1 LRHLPEPEQAVATTG
16 IHDRL
21 IANLAE
27 LIDGADT

>member
-1 LRHLPEPEQAVATTG
+1 MRHRPRPEQADAMTG
-16 IHDRL
+16 IHAGL